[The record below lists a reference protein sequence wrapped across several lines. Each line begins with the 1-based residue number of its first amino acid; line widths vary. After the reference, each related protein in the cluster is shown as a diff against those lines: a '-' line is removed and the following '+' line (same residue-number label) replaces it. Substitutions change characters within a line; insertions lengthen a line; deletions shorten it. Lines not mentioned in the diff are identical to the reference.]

1 MKQKPHLAAPGGSQ
15 PRILVCDDAA
25 TVRALMAALLG
36 RDYALLLTASA
47 EEALERAPG
56 FSPDLVITDLML
68 PGISGRELILR
79 LRGIPAF
86 EEVPMILLT
95 AVGESEAR
103 AEGLEAGAD
112 DYLVKPIRQRE
123 LLARVASLL
132 RLRHTLLALSLRSRE
147 LEDANSA
154 LRAAQDRLLRSE
166 RLAALGSLAAALAHD
181 INNPLSLVT
190 SGASTLVSIT
200 EDAMRLPGPIDAERL
215 ATLMAEL
222 HDVAR
227 EIGDGSRRLQG
238 VGRDLRIF
246 GAGAGAGESA
256 LASRVR
262 AEDAVRSAVSL
273 ATTRPR
279 GGPAAPVEVV
289 VTGSPEIDAPAHLV
303 ALALLSVLERALLAA
318 GPEGHVRVEIR
329 LRAGHAEIAVTDD
342 GAPIPT
348 AMLPRVFE
356 PYVRLHPTHQAAGL
370 GLAVAAGIVQGLGG
384 HIDVDGNLKSGA
396 CFRVLLPAGTG

>member
-1 MKQKPHLAAPGGSQ
+1 MKPNPQHTAPAASQ
-15 PRILVCDDAA
+15 TRILVCDDAA

-36 RDYALLLTASA
+36 RNYTLLLTASA
-47 EEALERAPG
+47 EEALDRAPA

-68 PGISGRELILR
+68 PGLSGRELILR
-79 LRGIPAF
+79 LRAIPAF

-154 LRAAQDRLLRSE
+154 LRAAQDRLLRTE

-190 SGASTLVSIT
+190 SGASTLVSIA
-200 EDAMRLPGPIDAERL
+200 EDAMRLAGPIDAERF

-222 HDVAR
+222 HDIAL
-227 EIGDGSRRLQG
+227 EIVEGSRRLQG
-238 VGRDLRIF
+238 VGRDLRLF
-246 GAGAGAGESA
+246 GAGDGVP
-256 LASRVR
+256 ASRVR

-289 VTGSPEIDAPAHLV
+289 VVDSPEIEAPAHLV

-318 GPEGHVRVEIR
+318 GPGGHVRVDVR
-329 LRAGHAEIAVTDD
+329 LSAGNAEIAVSDD
-342 GAPIPT
+342 GAAIPT
-348 AMLPRVFE
+348 ELLPRVFE
-356 PYVRLHPTHQAAGL
+356 PFVRLHPTHQAAGL

-384 HIDVDGNLKSGA
+384 HIDVDGSLKSGA
-396 CFRVLLPAGTG
+396 CFRVLLPVATS